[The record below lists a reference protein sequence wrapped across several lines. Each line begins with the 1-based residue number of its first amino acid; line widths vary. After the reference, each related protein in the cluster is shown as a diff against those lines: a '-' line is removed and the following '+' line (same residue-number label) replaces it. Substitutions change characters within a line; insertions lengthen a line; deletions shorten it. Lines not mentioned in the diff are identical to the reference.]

1 MNRARLGF
9 VLLAAVFGLALA
21 GCGGGSDSVPGDAVA
36 VVDGTE
42 IPRSELDALMA
53 QAKKS
58 YEATQQEFPKVGT
71 PEHQQVQQTYVA
83 FLVRKAEYEQ
93 AADELGVEVTEKD
106 VDKARTEFVKSRF
119 GGDEKKLADALEE
132 QGLTE
137 ETFRETLFVSE
148 LSRKIFDAVTKDVAV
163 TEAEILASYTQNQ
176 DQYRT
181 PESRVVRHILVSEKS
196 SNGEVDYPKSKTEA
210 DRIYGLLQNG
220 GDFASLARQLSD
232 DTGTKSEGGMYT
244 VVKGA
249 GTDPSFEKVAL
260 ELETGKFSRPVKTAF
275 GYHLI
280 EAFADVKPAK
290 VTPLAQVRQS
300 LKASLLQDKKNQKM
314 TEWVEELDKRYK
326 GKVSYAAGL
335 APPEVPEATDTTD
348 TTGSQ

>member
-1 MNRARLGF
+1 MKHVRISI
-9 VLLAAVFGLALA
+9 VLLASALGLALA
-21 GCGGGSDSVPGDAVA
+21 GCGGGSGSVPGDAVA

-42 IPRSELDALMA
+42 IPRAELDTLVA

-58 YEATQQEFPKVGT
+58 YEATKQEFPKVGT
-71 PEHQQVQQTYVA
+71 PEYQQVQQTYVA
-83 FLVRKAEYEQ
+83 FLVRKTEYEQ
-93 AADELGVEVTEKD
+93 AAEELGIKVTDKD
-106 VDKARTEFVKSRF
+106 VDRARTEFVKSRF
-119 GGDEKKLADALEE
+119 DGDEKKLADALEE

-148 LSRKIFDAVTKDVAV
+148 LSQKIFNAVTKDVAV
-163 TEAEILASYTQNQ
+163 SEADVLAAYTQNQ

-181 PESRVVRHILVSEKS
+181 PESRVVRHILVSEKRA
-196 SNGEVDYPKSKTEA
+196 NGQVDYPKSKTEA

-220 GDFASLARQLSD
+220 GDFAALARQLSD
-232 DTGTKSEGGMYT
+232 DTGTKSEGGQYT
-244 VVKGA
+244 VVKDA
-249 GTDPSFEKVAL
+249 GTDPAFEKVAL
-260 ELETGKFSRPVKTAF
+260 QLKTGAYSRPVKTAF

-280 EAFADVKPAK
+280 QASADVKPAK
-290 VTPLAQVRQS
+290 VTPLAQVRES
-300 LKASLLQDKKNQKM
+300 PKATLLQDKKNEKM

-335 APPEVPEATDTTD
+335 APQEVPEATETTD

>member
-1 MNRARLGF
+1 MNRARLGIVF
-9 VLLAAVFGLALA
+9 LAAALGLALA

-36 VVDGTE
+36 VVDGVE
-42 IPRSELDALMA
+42 IPRSELDELMA

-58 YEATQQEFPKVGT
+58 YEATKQEFPKNGT
-71 PEHQQVQQTYVA
+71 PEYQQVQQTYVA

-93 AADELGVEVTEKD
+93 AAEELGIQVTEKD

-119 GGDEKKLADALEE
+119 DGDEKKLADALEE

-137 ETFRETLFVSE
+137 ETFRDTLRVSE
-148 LSRKIFDAVTKDVAV
+148 LSRKIFDAVTKDVTV
-163 TEAEILASYTQNQ
+163 TEAEILAAYTQNQ

-181 PESRVVRHILVSEKS
+181 PESRVVRHILASEKNA
-196 SNGEVDYPKSKTEA
+196 NGQVDFAKSKAEA
-210 DRIYGLLQNG
+210 DRIYGLLRDG

-232 DTGTKSEGGMYT
+232 DTGTKSEGGKYT

-249 GTDPSFEKVAL
+249 GTDPAFEQVAL
-260 ELETGKFSRPVKTAF
+260 QLETGTYSRPVKTAF

-280 EAFADVKPAK
+280 QAAENVKPAK
-290 VTPLAQVRQS
+290 ATPLSQVRES
-300 LKASLLQDKKNQKM
+300 LRASLLQDKKNEKM
-314 TEWVEELDKRYK
+314 TQWVEDLDKRYK

-335 APPEVPEATDTTD
+335 APPELPEPTETD
-348 TTGSQ
+348 TTGTQ